1 MIRSFLSLAVMF
13 TCGTLAAQT
22 PKIIVQGNG
31 APQVFDH
38 FVDALAAANA
48 TNIMYLSGGSHIL
61 DGDVPVDHEVHIVGA
76 GCYPD
81 SAGLTQ
87 PTRLIGNATLIF
99 IEGSSNSSIT
109 GLRLATNGSFQYGQN
124 GQNNGT
130 VTGMLWSRCVFEGN
144 MSIVGENSATTFNE
158 CVLLLGVT
166 GAVASSNFTLNNS
179 IINGNVSGGF
189 AQITMDHCLQ
199 LTQGG
204 GSGNLSIYNSIIA
217 RDTPGGINYAG
228 LFQNCLF
235 YNVNDFTQNVI
246 DCQFTT
252 VNPFVNTN
260 TTVGFEWAD
269 DFHIVGGSAAEGL
282 ASDGT
287 DAGIYGGTAPAKPGF
302 VPYNPHYIHLE
313 IAPATDANGDLPVNI
328 TVKRQTY

>member
-1 MIRSFLSLAVMF
+1 MTRSFLSLALV
-13 TCGTLAAQT
+13 TICGSLAAQT

-61 DGDVPVDHEVHIVGA
+61 DGDVLVDHEVHIVGA

-81 SAGLTQ
+81 SAGLTM
-87 PTRLIGNATLIF
+87 PTRLIGSATLIF
-99 IEGSSNSSIT
+99 ITGSSNSSIT

-124 GQNNGT
+124 GQPNST
-130 VTGMLWSRCVFEGN
+130 VTNMLWTRCVFEGN
-144 MSIVGENSATTFNE
+144 MSILGENSTTTFNE

-166 GAVASSNFTLNNS
+166 GAVASSTFTLNNS
-179 IINGNVSGGF
+179 IVNGNVSAGF
-189 AQITMDHCLQ
+189 AQVTMDHCLQ

-204 GSGNLSIYNSIIA
+204 GSGNLSIHNSIIA
-217 RDTPGGINYAG
+217 RDTQGGINYAG

-235 YNVNDFTQNVI
+235 YNVDNTVPNTI
-246 DCQFTT
+246 GCQYTN
-252 VNPFVNTN
+252 VNPFVNSN
-260 TTVGFEWAD
+260 TSVAFEWGD

-282 ASDGT
+282 AADGT

-302 VPYNPHYIHLE
+302 VPYNPHYIHLD
-313 IAPATDANGDLPVNI
+313 IAPATDANGNLPVNI